1 LGLPH
6 SRWRLHSAALDFIDV
21 CVPARS
27 SDHLPLTFSVL
38 SARYLY
44 RVPMLVWHLCVHL
57 PVTLAL
63 INNVTGPIRIGGE
76 RLDSIMVRF
85 WQGNLMRIFGFRL
98 RAFGTPHAGSCLSV
112 ANHVSWLDITLI
124 HSQRVV
130 HFVAKSEISRWPLVG
145 WMARKAGTIYHQ
157 RGSTDSLNNV
167 SDMMVARMQAGHS
180 VGVFPEG
187 GSSTSFFV
195 RTFHARIFQPALD
208 ANAVIQPIA
217 LRYLRDGELASGV
230 PFQAGEGFLVNF
242 LRLLGEPGGEAH
254 VHFLPV
260 IESSG
265 QQRRTLAQLAHGAI
279 TACVGF
285 SASDAESSRVE
296 SVGNE

>member
-1 LGLPH
+1 M
-6 SRWRLHSAALDFIDV
+6 F
-21 CVPARS
+21 CVPRS
-27 SDHLPLTFSVL
+27 TDHLPLTIGVL
-38 SARYLY
+38 SWRYLY
-44 RVPMLVWHLCVHL
+44 RVPLLVWHLCVHL
-57 PVTLAL
+57 PITLAL
-63 INNVTGPIRIGGE
+63 INDVTGPIRIRGE
-76 RLDSIMVRF
+76 RLDSRMVRF
-85 WQGNLMRIFGFRL
+85 WQGNLMRLFGFRL
-98 RAFGTPHAGSCLSV
+98 RTFGTPHQGPCLSV

-157 RGSTDSLNNV
+157 RGNTDSLNTV
-167 SDMMVARMQAGHS
+167 SDMMVARMHAGHS

-208 ANAVIQPIA
+208 AKAVIQPIS
-217 LRYLRDGELASGV
+217 LRYLRDGALANSV

-242 LRLLGEPGGEAH
+242 LRLLGEPGGEAQ

-260 IESSG
+260 IDSSG
-265 QQRRTLAQLAHGAI
+265 QQRRTLAQLAHSAI
-279 TACVGF
+279 SACVGYQQLG
-285 SASDAESSRVE
+285 SPSPPIDKPDDNSVASL
-296 SVGNE
+296 